1 MTFKLLSL
9 PGLSILL
16 LQASVQLVTS
26 ALLWRYKVACKYL
39 DEDRHTHTHTHLYET
54 LLAQCVT
61 QYLPYMSYPASAYLI
76 IDMRNSFRNEFAQSE
91 KRFLGE
97 EGR

>member
-1 MTFKLLSL
+1 
-9 PGLSILL
+9 
-16 LQASVQLVTS
+16 
-26 ALLWRYKVACKYL
+26 
-39 DEDRHTHTHTHLYET
+39 
-54 LLAQCVT
+54 
-61 QYLPYMSYPASAYLI
+61 MSYPASAYLI